1 VNAVD
6 SSAWLEYYSNGPNAE
21 IFAPAIESFDELIVP
36 SIVIYEVYKYARR
49 QAAEHPVKLAVG
61 QMERARVI
69 TLDSFLAKYAAEL
82 SLELGLP
89 MADSIILATA
99 RMYDAKVWTQ
109 DSDFKDIPGVE
120 YHQKRLKK

>member
-21 IFAPAIESFDELIVP
+21 VFAPPIESFDELIVP
-36 SIVIYEVYKYARR
+36 SIVIYEVHKYARR
-49 QAAEHPVKLAVG
+49 QAAEHPVKRAVA

-69 TLDSFLAKYAAEL
+69 QLDAFLAKFAAEL

-89 MADSIILATA
+89 MADSIILATS
-99 RMYDAKVWTQ
+99 RMYDARIWTQ
-109 DSDFKDIPGVE
+109 DSDFEGIEGVR
-120 YHQKRLKK
+120 YFPKKK

>member
-21 IFAPAIESFDELIVP
+21 IFAPAIEAFDELIVP
-36 SIVIYEVYKYARR
+36 SIVIYEVHKYARR
-49 QAAEHPVKLAVG
+49 QAAEHPVKLAVA

-69 TLDSFLAKYAAEL
+69 LLDPFLAKFAAEL

-109 DSDFKDIPGVE
+109 DSDFEGIEGVR
-120 YHQKRLKK
+120 YFPKKK